1 MSPFPP
7 QLPTPVLR
15 YLIKRGLHGP
25 WTLEGNNRRDYDG
38 VVVIPAL
45 AENRNLPATLESL
58 AQNPEELR
66 RRFLILVVINHGLE
80 ASAADKEDNAETL
93 KNLREGGFYS
103 GTLELA
109 WVDAASPTREIPG
122 KGGVGP
128 ARKIGF
134 DLALQHCRNDRPEPP
149 ILISLDADTLVE
161 KNYLSTITNHFRN
174 HSAGCAV
181 LPFRHRRGDTSE
193 IETAIQHYELF
204 LRSYV
209 LGLRH
214 AGSPYAFHTI
224 GSAIACRADAYIRG
238 GGMNRRPS
246 GEDFYFLQQMQKT
259 TGVAFLRGTTVHPSP
274 RPSLRVPFGTGPTVA
289 RFLHQPHEAV
299 RFYHPGCFTILRNWL
314 SCVRANWQESET
326 VLFGN
331 TREISIHLAEFLEQI
346 RFSTNW
352 KKLQTNHRTQNQ
364 FLAAF
369 HGWFDGL
376 RTRQLLYALSCGPFP
391 FCNHCQAL
399 EPLFEQSG
407 LPFSNLPGEQLQV
420 LRSFQPEENMS
431 AEEAIKSAEIPIN
444 NNLYLKTDQLFP

>member
-1 MSPFPP
+1 MSPSPQ
-7 QLPTPVLR
+7 QLPTPVRQHLR
-15 YLIKRGLHGP
+15 KRGLHGP
-25 WTLEGNNRRDYDG
+25 WTLEGNDRRDFDG

-45 AENRNLPATLESL
+45 AENRSLPATLESL

-66 RRFLILVVINHGLE
+66 RRFLILAVINHGRE
-80 ASAADKEDNAETL
+80 ASVPDQEDNAETL
-93 KNLREGGFYS
+93 RNLRKRDFYS
-103 GTLELA
+103 DTLELA
-109 WVDAASPTREIPG
+109 WVDAASPGRELPG
-122 KGGVGP
+122 KGGVGS

-134 DLALQHCRNDRPEPP
+134 DLALQHCRYDRPEPP
-149 ILISLDADTLVE
+149 LLISLDADTLVE
-161 KNYLSTITNHFRN
+161 ENYLSTIANHFRT

-181 LPFRHRRGDTSE
+181 LPYRHRPGATSG
-193 IETAIQHYELF
+193 IDTAIQHYELF

-209 LGLRH
+209 LGLGQ

-289 RFLHQPHEAV
+289 RFLQQPHEAV

-314 SCVRANWQESET
+314 SCVVANWQESET

-331 TREISIHLAEFLEQI
+331 ARDISPHLAEFLERI
-346 RFSTNW
+346 RFSANW
-352 KKLQTNHRTQNQ
+352 KKLQVNHRTQSHFQ
-364 FLAAF
+364 AAF

-376 RTRQLLYALSCGPFP
+376 RTRQLLHTLSSGPFP
-391 FCNHCQAL
+391 SCNHCQAL

-407 LPFSNLPGEQLQV
+407 LPFSNLPEEQLQV
-420 LRSFQPEENMS
+420 LRSFQPGKNMS
-431 AEEAIKSAEIPIN
+431 AKGLAQFAESSH
-444 NNLYLKTDQLFP
+444 